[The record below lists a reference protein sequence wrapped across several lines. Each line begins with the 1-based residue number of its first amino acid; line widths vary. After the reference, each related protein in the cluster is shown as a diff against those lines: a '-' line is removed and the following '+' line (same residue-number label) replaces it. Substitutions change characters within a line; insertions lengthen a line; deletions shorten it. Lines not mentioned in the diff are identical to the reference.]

1 MEEFKARLNTA
12 KTKILDT
19 NSSEKVINS
28 GFGEETKLDRLIV
41 VVMDNVSGLADESK
55 KFASFLTVARKFSYN
70 CVYIF
75 HAIYPEKAN

>member
-12 KTKILDT
+12 KTKTLDT

>member
-12 KTKILDT
+12 KTKTLDT

-55 KFASFLTVARKFSYN
+55 MFASFLTVARKFSYN

>member
-12 KTKILDT
+12 KTKTLDT

-28 GFGEETKLDRLIV
+28 GFGEEAKRDRLIV

-75 HAIYPEKAN
+75 HAIYPEKTN